1 MPVARFAIRRSPANR
16 DRATLTAIA
25 VLLECGAG
33 ARYTATFKETA
44 SRRFRKNYWA
54 IRLDGRRSPLPRKRL
69 RPIPVSNLANLLSG
83 SPSATSQ
90 QLVGNKGLQFGS
102 FFHTPV
108 SFSTVFQ
115 AQEFLR
121 LQLPA
126 IQWQLLPRGLDP

>member
-1 MPVARFAIRRSPANR
+1 VRINLRMAEMN
-16 DRATLTAIA
+16 D
-25 VLLECGAG
+25 
-33 ARYTATFKETA
+33 TA
-44 SRRFRKNYWA
+44 SKNLGLTWNFCSA
-54 IRLDGRRSPLPRKRL
+54 GGSTTTVAE
-69 RPIPVSNLANLLSG
+69 IPVSNLANLLSG